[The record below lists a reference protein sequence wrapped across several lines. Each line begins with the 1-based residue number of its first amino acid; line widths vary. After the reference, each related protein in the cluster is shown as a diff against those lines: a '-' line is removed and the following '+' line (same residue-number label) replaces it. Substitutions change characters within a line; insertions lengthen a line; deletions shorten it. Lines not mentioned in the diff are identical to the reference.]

1 MPGGRGESLR
11 CKEKK
16 HVIPILEEER
26 RRKGKTEKVGER
38 EGGREAGT
46 ELTNEITFE

>member
-11 CKEKK
+11 CKEKT
-16 HVIPILEEER
+16 HEIPILEEER
-26 RRKGKTEKVGER
+26 RKGKREKERER

-46 ELTNEITFE
+46 ELTNEIKFE